1 MRVATLFKRLL
12 RLGGQRVV
20 GVELVEDD
28 AGTERVVVEVAM
40 RRRRAMRCSGCEAR
54 VRGSYDTRPM
64 SWRHLDLGRVR
75 CVVRCEVRR
84 VECPG
89 CGVRVESVPWARA
102 GSRFTRAFEDT
113 AVYLVKHAPKTT
125 VAALMR
131 VDWHTVG
138 RMIERVVA
146 EHAADREGDGLDGL
160 VRIGIDE
167 VAYRKG
173 HRYLMCV
180 TDHGSGALVWAAPG
194 RSQATAEAFYRALG
208 PERCA
213 RLGAVS
219 LDLHGGWIGATR
231 AHAPDALICA
241 DPFHVIKLAGDA
253 LDRVRRDAW
262 QALREE
268 DPGRAA
274 WIKGTR
280 FAVRRRASSLRP
292 GDRTILDALERDNHD
307 IYRGW
312 LLVEQLRGVYEAASH
327 DDAMALLDDWILAA
341 LTSELDPFIRCALTI
356 DTHRDLVVNAITQ
369 RLSNARLE
377 GMNSTVRLLSHRA
390 RGYRRLSS
398 LDRKST
404 RLNSSHIQKSRMP
417 SSA

>member
-12 RLGGQRVV
+12 RLGR
-20 GVELVEDD
+20 
-28 AGTERVVVEVAM
+28 ERVVRVELEEKDGIERVIVQVALRP
-40 RRRRAMRCSGCEAR
+40 RRVSRCSGCAR
-54 VRGSYDTRPM
+54 RIRAAYDSRPG

-75 CVVRCEVRR
+75 CLIRCEVRR
-84 VECPG
+84 VSCPECG
-89 CGVRVESVPWARA
+89 IRTEAVPWARS

-113 AVYLVKHAPKTT
+113 AVYLAKHAPKTT

-146 EHAADREGDGLDGL
+146 EHAATREGDGLEGL

-180 TDHGSGALVWAAPG
+180 TDHGSGALVWASPG
-194 RSQATAEAFYRALG
+194 RSQATAEAFYAALG
-208 PERCA
+208 PERC
-213 RLGAVS
+213 RNLRAVS
-219 LDLHGGWIGATR
+219 LDLHGGWITATR
-231 AHAPDALICA
+231 THAPQALICA

-280 FAVRRRASSLRP
+280 FAVRRRAANLRP
-292 GDRTILDALERDNHD
+292 GDQSILDALERDNHD

-312 LLVEQLRGVYEAASH
+312 LLVEQLRAVYEAATH

-341 LTSELDPFIRCALTI
+341 LTSDLDPFIRCALTI
-356 DTHRDLVVNAITQ
+356 DTHRELVVNAITE

-398 LDRKST
+398 LLAMITLVCGRIPVALPT
-404 RLNSSHIQKSRMP
+404 
-417 SSA
+417 

>member
-12 RLGGQRVV
+12 GLGGQRVL
-20 GVELVEDD
+20 GVELIEDD
-28 AGTERVVVEVAM
+28 AGAERVQVEVALAG
-40 RRRRAMRCSGCEAR
+40 RRVMRCSGCGQR
-54 VRGSYDTRPM
+54 VRVAYDSRPM

-75 CVVRCEVRR
+75 CVIRAEVRR

-89 CGVRVESVPWARA
+89 CGVRVEQVPWARA

-113 AVYLVKHAPKTT
+113 AVYLVKHAPKST

-131 VDWHTVG
+131 IDWHTVG

-146 EHAADREGDGLDGL
+146 EHAATREGDGLDDL

-180 TDHGSGALVWAAPG
+180 SDHGSGALVWAAPG

-213 RLGAVS
+213 QLQAVS

-231 AHAPDALICA
+231 AHAPGALICA
-241 DPFHVIKLAGDA
+241 DPFHVIKLCGDA

-280 FAVRRRASSLRP
+280 FAVRRRSSNLRP

-312 LLVEQLRGVYEAASH
+312 LLVEQLRAVYEAARH
-327 DDAMALLDDWILAA
+327 EDATALLDD
-341 LTSELDPFIRCALTI
+341 
-356 DTHRDLVVNAITQ
+356 
-369 RLSNARLE
+369 
-377 GMNSTVRLLSHRA
+377 
-390 RGYRRLSS
+390 
-398 LDRKST
+398 
-404 RLNSSHIQKSRMP
+404 
-417 SSA
+417 